1 MTQQLP
7 QANFNDS
14 WLQAHVMSNIS
25 QEDFEDLI
33 DKYEDNDEI

>member
-7 QANFNDS
+7 QVNFNDS

-33 DKYEDNDEI
+33 DDNDEI